1 MFEDDNQGKLLWQIV
16 GGTLIYAADLI
27 PEISDDVVNVD
38 RAMRWGYAWSE
49 GPFQL
54 LDRLGPGEFSSRIAS
69 ENGTNPKMLT
79 ALIKAG
85 AEKFYLEEEEKF
97 FAIEGTYKQ
106 IPAD

>member
-1 MFEDDNQGKLLWQIV
+1 M
-16 GGTLIYAADLI
+16 
-27 PEISDDVVNVD
+27 VNVD

-97 FAIEGTYKQ
+97 FSIEGTYKQ